1 MTRIDDIK
9 ACQRIIGT
17 RDDGDFGNKSVDAL
31 IGYFRAKG
39 LLDTSK
45 TGHMWVEGD
54 AEYRTSCAYC
64 GAVDSP
70 KTSGICPGRIRTE
83 PAELRRRIVA
93 CADNEI
99 TWSTENADPDKY
111 WAEVC
116 PAFVGKP
123 HSIAWCGGF
132 ALWCYKQTVPACKDW
147 TWKPGVGFVFRYGM
161 RIVSLPEPGD
171 LVYWEYLNG
180 RKIDHYAIV
189 RDVKDGIVYSIDGNQ
204 GIAPRERVE
213 ERDRSIVHTK
223 PVFFS
228 IGAFL

>member
-39 LLDTSK
+39 LLNNP
-45 TGHMWVEGD
+45 
-54 AEYRTSCAYC
+54 A
-64 GAVDSP
+64 AV
-70 KTSGICPGRIRTE
+70 RTE
-83 PAELRRRIVA
+83 PAELRRDIVE
-93 CADNEI
+93 CALSQIGDAN
-99 TWSTENADPDKY
+99 PDTY

-116 PAFVGKP
+116 PAFIGKP

-132 ALWCYKQTVPACKDW
+132 ALWCYKQVVPACKDW

>member
-17 RDDGDFGNKSVDAL
+17 NPDGAFGNRSVDAL

-39 LLDTSK
+39 LLNNP
-45 TGHMWVEGD
+45 
-54 AEYRTSCAYC
+54 A
-64 GAVDSP
+64 AV
-70 KTSGICPGRIRTE
+70 RTE

-93 CADNEI
+93 RAENEI
-99 TWSTENADPDKY
+99 TWSTENADPKKY
-111 WAEVC
+111 WDVVC
-116 PAFVGKP
+116 PALRENTTG
-123 HSIAWCGGF
+123 WCGAF
-132 ALWCYKQTVPACKDW
+132 ALWCYVQEVPACKDW

>member
-31 IGYFRAKG
+31 IGYFRANG
-39 LLDTSK
+39 LLNANPPI
-45 TGHMWVEGD
+45 V
-54 AEYRTSCAYC
+54 
-64 GAVDSP
+64 
-70 KTSGICPGRIRTE
+70 RTE
-83 PAELRRRIVA
+83 PAELRRDIVE
-93 CADNEI
+93 CALSQIGDAN
-99 TWSTENADPDKY
+99 PDKY

-132 ALWCYKQTVPACKDW
+132 ALWCYRQMVPACRSW

>member
-17 RDDGDFGNKSVDAL
+17 TPDGAFGNRSVDAL

-39 LLDTSK
+39 LLNNP
-45 TGHMWVEGD
+45 
-54 AEYRTSCAYC
+54 A
-64 GAVDSP
+64 AV
-70 KTSGICPGRIRTE
+70 RTE
-83 PAELRRRIVA
+83 PAELRRRIVEKA
-93 CADNEI
+93 LGEVGD
-99 TWSTENADPDKY
+99 ADPDDY
-111 WAEVC
+111 WAFTC
-116 PAFVGKP
+116 PEFVGKP
-123 HSIAWCGGF
+123 YLAWCGGF
-132 ALWCYKQTVPACKDW
+132 ALWCYREVVPACKGW

-189 RDVKDGIVYSIDGNQ
+189 KDVKDGIVHSIDGNQ

>member
-1 MTRIDDIK
+1 MTRTDDIK
-9 ACQRIIGT
+9 ACQRIIGAFP
-17 RDDGDFGNKSVDAL
+17 DGDFGKKSEDAL
-31 IGYFRAKG
+31 IGYFRANG
-39 LLDTSK
+39 LLNANPPI
-45 TGHMWVEGD
+45 V
-54 AEYRTSCAYC
+54 RTA
-64 GAVDSP
+64 
-70 KTSGICPGRIRTE
+70 
-83 PAELRRRIVA
+83 PAEIRQRIVA
-93 CADNEI
+93 RALSEVGD
-99 TWSTENADPDKY
+99 ARPDMY

-116 PAFVGKP
+116 PDFVGKP

-132 ALWCYKQTVPACKDW
+132 ALWCYVQEVPACAAW

-171 LVYWEYLNG
+171 LVYWEHLSG

>member
-17 RDDGDFGNKSVDAL
+17 TPDGDFGKKSEDAL

-39 LLDTSK
+39 LLDTTK

-70 KTSGICPGRIRTE
+70 KTPGTCPGRMRTE
-83 PAELRRRIVA
+83 PAELRRRIVERA
-93 CADNEI
+93 LGEVCLLPGDNALPE
-99 TWSTENADPDKY
+99 KY
-111 WAEVC
+111 WDVVN
-116 PAFVGKP
+116 PALRTNKTG
-123 HSIAWCGGF
+123 WCGAF
-132 ALWCYKQTVPACKDW
+132 ALWCYVQEVPACAA
-147 TWKPGVGFVFRYGM
+147 WKWKQYSGFALPYGM

-189 RDVKDGIVYSIDGNQ
+189 KDVKDGIVYSIDGNQ

>member
-17 RDDGDFGNKSVDAL
+17 TPDGDFGKKSEDAL

-39 LLDTSK
+39 LLDTTK

-70 KTSGICPGRIRTE
+70 KTPGVCPGRVRTE
-83 PAELRRRIVA
+83 PGKLRADIVE
-93 CADNEI
+93 CALSQVGDAN
-99 TWSTENADPDKY
+99 PDDY

-116 PAFVGKP
+116 PVLMK
-123 HSIAWCGGF
+123 SDKAWCGGF
-132 ALWCYKQTVPACKDW
+132 ACWCYRRVVPACKNW
-147 TWKPGVGFVFRYGM
+147 QWRIGAGFALQYGM
-161 RIVSLPEPGD
+161 RVVSLPEPGD

-189 RDVKDGIVYSIDGNQ
+189 KDVKDGIVYSIDGNQ

>member
-17 RDDGDFGNKSVDAL
+17 TPDGDFGKKSEDAL

-39 LLDTSK
+39 LLDTTK

-70 KTSGICPGRIRTE
+70 KTPGTCPGRMRTE

-93 CADNEI
+93 TALREVCALPSD
-99 TWSTENADPDKY
+99 NADPDKY
-111 WAEVC
+111 WSAVC
-116 PAFVGKP
+116 PELVKSGK
-123 HSIAWCGGF
+123 AWCGGF
-132 ALWCYKQTVPACKDW
+132 ALWCYKQVVPACKDW
-147 TWKPGVGFVFRYGM
+147 TWKSGVGFVFRYGM

-189 RDVKDGIVYSIDGNQ
+189 KDVKDGIVYSIDGNQ
-204 GIAPRERVE
+204 GISPRERVE